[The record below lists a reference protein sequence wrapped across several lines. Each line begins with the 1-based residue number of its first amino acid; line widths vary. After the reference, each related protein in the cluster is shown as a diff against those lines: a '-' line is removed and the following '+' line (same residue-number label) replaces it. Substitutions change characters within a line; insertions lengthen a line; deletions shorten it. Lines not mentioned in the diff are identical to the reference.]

1 MNASVGLRPRTQPSR
16 RPVWEPG
23 CGPWGPTANTGKVR
37 GRGDEQGIF
46 GAGNCSVGRYHGGRW
61 SPTCPNPE
69 RDPDVRCGPWVK
81 GQRGP
86 VGCDG
91 RRLRREGA
99 LWGPMCT
106 RGVGR
111 PVCSLTFRHEPR
123 TAPKRKVIKGKSKER
138 ASAGGIYKAE
148 RNQGTA

>member
-37 GRGDEQGIF
+37 GRGDEQGMF

-91 RRLRREGA
+91 RRLRREGRCGGRCA
-99 LWGPMCT
+99 PGAWGGLC
-106 RGVGR
+106 
-111 PVCSLTFRHEPR
+111 
-123 TAPKRKVIKGKSKER
+123 APLHFAMNPELLQKER
-138 ASAGGIYKAE
+138 
-148 RNQGTA
+148 